1 MTAPAALDPIT
12 TEVIRNAL
20 NSAAEEMNATLVR
33 SAYTWI
39 IYELRD
45 CSVALLDAEHRVLGQ
60 SSGLPIFLGN
70 LEVCTRLTEELY
82 GREVW
87 KPGDVWALND
97 SYLAGTHLNDISVY
111 SPIFRDDE
119 LIGFGASRAHWLD
132 VGAKDPG
139 SPMDS
144 TDIWQEGL
152 RMGALKVVEGGRVR
166 EDVVDL
172 LGRNSR
178 FSYPARGD
186 LAAQIACARTGEKR
200 LCAIVE
206 RFGLETV
213 QAARDEIFAQTERIE
228 RAAIAALP
236 DGVYEAEGC
245 IDNDGLDD
253 EPVFIRLKVTVAGEL
268 LEIDLTGT
276 DDMQRGPVNCGHA
289 QAISACRVA
298 YKLLI
303 DPDRPPN
310 GGAFRPLDVKVRKG
324 SLLAAE
330 EPAPCAWY
338 FTTLGLLIDLVVKA
352 LAPAIPEQAAGASYG
367 DSMVFG
373 AAGIDPRSGTLF
385 FHLEPTVGGWGAW
398 RGSDGESAL
407 INNVNGAM
415 KDFPVEILET
425 KVPLRV
431 RRYGKRPD
439 SGGAGQWRGGNGV
452 VREFE
457 LLCDEAVVYLWWERS
472 KTPAWGLFGG
482 HDGAPPEVVIN
493 PGRDD
498 EQRTFKSAGIT
509 LRRGD
514 IVRGAT
520 GGGGGYGDPAERD
533 RTAIAEDIASG
544 DLTPEAAKRLYGYE
558 EGAV

>member
-1 MTAPAALDPIT
+1 MVARGVDPIT

-20 NSAAEEMNATLVR
+20 NSAAEEMNATLFR

-45 CSVALLDAEHRVLGQ
+45 CSVALLDADHRVLGQ

-70 LEVCTRLTEELY
+70 LEVCTKLTEETY
-82 GREVW
+82 GRDGW
-87 KPGDVWALND
+87 QPGDVWALND
-97 SYLAGTHLNDISVY
+97 SYLAGTHLNDVTVF
-111 SPIFRDDE
+111 SPIFHE
-119 LIGFGASRAHWLD
+119 GALIGFGASRAHWLD

-139 SPMDS
+139 SPMNS
-144 TDIWQEGL
+144 TDIWQEGI
-152 RMGALKVVEGGRVR
+152 RMGPIKVADGGHVR
-166 EDVVDL
+166 PDIVDL

-178 FSYPARGD
+178 FPYPARGD
-186 LAAQIACARTGEKR
+186 LMAQIACARTGDKR
-200 LCAIVE
+200 LRAIVE

-213 QAARDEIFAQTERIE
+213 HAARDAIFEQTERVE
-228 RAAIAALP
+228 RTAVAAIP

-253 EPVFIRLKVTVAGEL
+253 TPVFIRLKVTVEGER

-276 DDMQRGPVNCGHA
+276 DDMQRGPVNCGRA
-289 QAISACRVA
+289 QAVSACRVA
-298 YKLLI
+298 YKTLI
-303 DPDRPPN
+303 DSDRPPN
-310 GGAFRPLDVKVRKG
+310 GGAFRPLEVKVRPG

-352 LAPAIPEQAAGASYG
+352 LAPVIPELAAGASYG

-373 AAGIDPRSGTLF
+373 AAGIDSRNGELF

-398 RGSDGESAL
+398 QTSDGESSL

-431 RRYGKRPD
+431 RSYAIRPD

-457 LLCDEAVVYLWWERS
+457 LLCDETTVYLWWERS

-482 HDGAPPEVVIN
+482 RDGAPPEVVIN
-493 PGRDD
+493 PGRED
-498 EQRTFKSAGIT
+498 EQRRFKSAGIT

-514 IVRGAT
+514 VVRGST
-520 GGGGGYGDPAERD
+520 GGGGGYGNPAKRD
-533 RTAIAEDIASG
+533 RAAIEQDIANG
-544 DLTPEAAKRLYGYE
+544 DLSLGAARELYGYE
-558 EGAV
+558 GGAE

>member
-1 MTAPAALDPIT
+1 MATAAVDPIT

-70 LEVCTRLTEELY
+70 LEVCTQLTEEMY

-87 KPGDVWALND
+87 QPGDVWVLND

-111 SPIFRDDE
+111 SPIFHGTE

-152 RMGALKVVEGGRVR
+152 RMGPLKVVEGGCVR

-206 RFGLETV
+206 RFGLATV

-228 RAAIAALP
+228 RAAISALP

-245 IDNDGLDD
+245 NDNDGLDD
-253 EPVFIRLKVTVAGEL
+253 EPVFIRLKVTVDGER

-276 DDMQRGPVNCGHA
+276 DDMQRGPVNCGRA

-298 YKLLI
+298 YKLLV

-310 GGAFRPLDVKVRKG
+310 GGAFRPLEVKVRTG

-352 LAPAIPEQAAGASYG
+352 LAPAIPKQAAGASYG

-373 AAGIDPRSGTLF
+373 AAGIDPRGGALF

-398 RGSDGESAL
+398 HGSDGESAL

-431 RRYGKRPD
+431 RRYEIRPD
-439 SGGAGQWRGGNGV
+439 SGGAGRWRGGNGV

-482 HDGAPPEVVIN
+482 HDGVPPEVVIN

-498 EQRTFKSAGIT
+498 EQRKFKSAGIK
-509 LRRGD
+509 LQRGD

-520 GGGGGYGDPAERD
+520 GGGGGYGDPSQRD
-533 RTAIAEDIASG
+533 RAAIEDDLANG
-544 DLTPEAAKRLYGYE
+544 DLTLEGARRLYGYE
-558 EGAV
+558 GGTGD

>member
-1 MTAPAALDPIT
+1 MVARGVDPIT

-20 NSAAEEMNATLVR
+20 NSAAEEMNATLFR

-45 CSVALLDAEHRVLGQ
+45 CSVALLDADHRVLGQ

-70 LEVCTRLTEELY
+70 LEVCTKLTEGTY
-82 GREVW
+82 GRDAWE
-87 KPGDVWALND
+87 PGDVWALND
-97 SYLAGTHLNDISVY
+97 SYLAGTHLNDVTVF
-111 SPIFRDDE
+111 SPIFHE
-119 LIGFGASRAHWLD
+119 GALIGFGASRAHWLD

-139 SPMDS
+139 SPMNS
-144 TDIWQEGL
+144 TDIWQEGI
-152 RMGALKVVEGGRVR
+152 RMGPIKVAEGGHVR
-166 EDVVDL
+166 PDIVDL

-178 FSYPARGD
+178 FPYPARGD
-186 LAAQIACARTGEKR
+186 LMAQIACARTGDKR
-200 LCAIVE
+200 LRAIVE

-213 QAARDEIFAQTERIE
+213 HAARDAIFEQTERVE
-228 RAAIAALP
+228 RTAVAAIP

-253 EPVFIRLKVTVAGEL
+253 TPVFIRLKVTVEGER

-276 DDMQRGPVNCGHA
+276 DDMQRGPVNCGRA
-289 QAISACRVA
+289 QAVSACRVA
-298 YKLLI
+298 YKTLI
-303 DPDRPPN
+303 DSDRPPN
-310 GGAFRPLDVKVRKG
+310 GGAFRPLEVKVRPG

-352 LAPAIPEQAAGASYG
+352 LAPVIPELAAGASYG

-373 AAGIDPRSGTLF
+373 AAGIDSRNGELF

-398 RGSDGESAL
+398 QTSDGESSL

-431 RRYGKRPD
+431 RSYAIRPD

-457 LLCDEAVVYLWWERS
+457 LLCDETTVYLWWERS

-482 HDGAPPEVVIN
+482 RDGAPPEVVIN
-493 PGRDD
+493 PGRED
-498 EQRTFKSAGIT
+498 EQRRFKSAGIT

-514 IVRGAT
+514 VVRGST
-520 GGGGGYGDPAERD
+520 GGGGGYGDPAKRD
-533 RTAIAEDIASG
+533 RAAIEQDIANG
-544 DLTPEAAKRLYGYE
+544 DLSLGAARELYGYE
-558 EGAV
+558 GGAE

>member
-1 MTAPAALDPIT
+1 MTAVDVIT
-12 TEVIRNAL
+12 IEVIRNAL
-20 NSAAEEMNATLVR
+20 TSAAEEMNATLFS

-45 CSVALLDAEHRVLGQ
+45 CSVALLDADHRVLGQ

-70 LEVCTRLTEELY
+70 LEVCTRLTEETY

-87 KPGDVWALND
+87 QPGDVWVLND
-97 SYLAGTHLNDISVY
+97 SYLAGTHLNDMSVY
-111 SPIFRDDE
+111 SPIFHE
-119 LIGFGASRAHWLD
+119 GALIGFGASRAHWLD

-144 TDIWQEGL
+144 TDIWQEGIRL
-152 RMGALKVVEGGRVR
+152 APLKVVEGGRVR

-186 LAAQIACARTGEKR
+186 LAAQIACARTGERR
-200 LCAIVE
+200 LQAIVE
-206 RFGLETV
+206 RFGLATV
-213 QAARDEIFAQTERIE
+213 EAARDAIFEQTERIE

-245 IDNDGLDD
+245 IDDDGIGC
-253 EPVFIRLKVTVAGEL
+253 EPVFIRLRVTVDGERI
-268 LEIDLTGT
+268 EIDLTGT
-276 DDMQRGPVNCGHA
+276 DDMQRGPVNCGRA
-289 QAISACRVA
+289 QAVSACRVA
-298 YKLLI
+298 YKLLV

-310 GGAFRPLDVKVRKG
+310 GGAFRPLEVKLREG
-324 SLLAAE
+324 SLLAAA

-352 LAPAIPEQAAGASYG
+352 LSPAIPDLAAGASYG

-373 AAGIDPRSGTLF
+373 AAGIDPRSGGVF
-385 FHLEPTVGGWGAW
+385 FHLEPTVGGWGGW

-431 RRYGKRPD
+431 RRYAIRAD
-439 SGGAGQWRGGNGV
+439 SGGAGRWRGGNGV
-452 VREFE
+452 VRELE
-457 LLCDEAVVYLWWERS
+457 LLCEATVYLWWERS
-472 KTPAWGLFGG
+472 RTPAWGLFGG
-482 HDGAPPEVVIN
+482 QDGAPPEVVIN

-498 EQRTFKSAGIT
+498 ERRLLKTAGTT

-514 IVRGAT
+514 VVRGST
-520 GGGGGYGDPAERD
+520 GGGGFGDPAGRD
-533 RTAIAEDIASG
+533 RAAVEADLADG
-544 DLTPEAAKRLYGYE
+544 DVSAEAAARLYGF
-558 EGAV
+558 GA

>member
-1 MTAPAALDPIT
+1 MGVDPIT
-12 TEVIRNAL
+12 IEVIRNAL
-20 NSAAEEMNATLVR
+20 NSAADEMNATLFR

-45 CSVALLDAEHRVLGQ
+45 CSVALLDSDHRVLGQ

-70 LEVCTRLTEELY
+70 LEVCTQLTEEMY
-82 GREVW
+82 GRDVW
-87 KPGDVWALND
+87 QPGDVWALND

-111 SPIFRDDE
+111 SPIFHEGE

-144 TDIWQEGL
+144 TDIWQEGI
-152 RMGALKVVEGGRVR
+152 RMGPTKVADGGRVR
-166 EDVVDL
+166 PDIVDL

-178 FSYPARGD
+178 FAYPARGD
-186 LAAQIACARTGEKR
+186 LMAQIACTRTGDRR
-200 LCAIVE
+200 LRAIVE

-213 QAARDEIFAQTERIE
+213 YAARDGIFEQTERIE
-228 RAAIAALP
+228 RAAVAAIP
-236 DGVYEAEGC
+236 DGVYQAEGC
-245 IDNDGLDD
+245 IDNDGLGDT
-253 EPVFIRLKVTVAGEL
+253 PVTVRLKVAVDGER

-276 DDMQRGPVNCGHA
+276 DDMQRGPVNCGRA

-310 GGAFRPLDVKVRKG
+310 GGAFRPLEVKLREG
-324 SLLAAE
+324 SLLAAQQ
-330 EPAPCAWY
+330 PAPCAWY

-352 LAPAIPEQAAGASYG
+352 LAPVIPDLAAGASYG

-373 AAGIDPRSGTLF
+373 AAGVDPRNGALF

-398 RGSDGESAL
+398 NGSDGEGSL

-431 RRYGKRPD
+431 RRYSIRPD

-457 LLCDEAVVYLWWERS
+457 LLCDETTIYLWWERS
-472 KTPAWGLFGG
+472 LTPAWGIYGG
-482 HDGAPPEVVIN
+482 QAGAPPEVVIN

-498 EQRTFKSAGIT
+498 ERRQFNSAGIT
-509 LRRGD
+509 LKCGD
-514 IVRGAT
+514 IVRGST
-520 GGGGGYGDPAERD
+520 GGGGGYGDPATRD
-533 RTAIAEDIASG
+533 RTAIEEDIANG
-544 DLTPEAAKRLYGYE
+544 DLTVEAARRLYGYE
-558 EGAV
+558 GEAR

>member
-1 MTAPAALDPIT
+1 
-12 TEVIRNAL
+12 
-20 NSAAEEMNATLVR
+20 
-33 SAYTWI
+33 
-39 IYELRD
+39 
-45 CSVALLDAEHRVLGQ
+45 
-60 SSGLPIFLGN
+60 
-70 LEVCTRLTEELY
+70 
-82 GREVW
+82 
-87 KPGDVWALND
+87 
-97 SYLAGTHLNDISVY
+97 
-111 SPIFRDDE
+111 
-119 LIGFGASRAHWLD
+119 
-132 VGAKDPG
+132 
-139 SPMDS
+139 MDS

-152 RMGALKVVEGGRVR
+152 RLGPLKVAEGGEARA
-166 EDVVDL
+166 DVVDL

-186 LAAQIACARTGEKR
+186 LMAQIACARTGDRR
-200 LCAIVE
+200 LRAIVE

-213 QAARDEIFAQTERIE
+213 HAARDAIFDQTERVE
-228 RAAIAALP
+228 RAAVAAIP

-245 IDNDGLDD
+245 IDDDGLGADA
-253 EPVFIRLKVTVAGEL
+253 VSIRVRVTVEGER

-276 DDMQRGPVNCGHA
+276 DDMQRGPVNCGRA
-289 QAISACRVA
+289 QAVSACRVA
-298 YKLLI
+298 YKTLI
-303 DPDRPPN
+303 DSDRPPN
-310 GGAFRPLDVKVRKG
+310 GGAFRPLEVKVRPG

-352 LAPAIPEQAAGASYG
+352 LAPVIPAQAAGASYG

-373 AAGIDPRSGTLF
+373 AAGIDPRSGGLF

-398 RGSDGESAL
+398 DGSDGEGAL

-431 RRYGKRPD
+431 RRYGIRAD
-439 SGGAGQWRGGNGV
+439 SGGAGRWRGGNGV

-472 KTPAWGLFGG
+472 RTPAWGLFGG

-493 PGRDD
+493 PGREG
-498 EQRTFKSAGIT
+498 EQRRFKSAGIT

-514 IVRGAT
+514 VVRGAT
-520 GGGGGYGDPAERD
+520 GGGGGYGNPSERA
-533 RTAIAEDIASG
+533 REAIEEDLANG
-544 DLTPEAAKRLYGYE
+544 DLTAGAARALYGYE
-558 EGAV
+558 GGEA

>member
-1 MTAPAALDPIT
+1 
-12 TEVIRNAL
+12 
-20 NSAAEEMNATLVR
+20 MNATLFR

-45 CSVALLDAEHRVLGQ
+45 CSVALLDSDHRVLGQ

-70 LEVCTRLTEELY
+70 LEVCTQLTEEMY
-82 GREVW
+82 GRDVW
-87 KPGDVWALND
+87 QPGDVWALND

-111 SPIFRDDE
+111 SPIFHEGE

-144 TDIWQEGL
+144 TDIWQEGI
-152 RMGALKVVEGGRVR
+152 RMGPTKVADGGRVR
-166 EDVVDL
+166 PDIVDL

-186 LAAQIACARTGEKR
+186 LMAQIACTRTGDLR
-200 LCAIVE
+200 LRAIVE

-213 QAARDEIFAQTERIE
+213 HAARDAIFEQTERIE
-228 RAAIAALP
+228 RAAVAAIP
-236 DGVYEAEGC
+236 DGIYEAEGC
-245 IDNDGLDD
+245 IDNDGLGDT
-253 EPVFIRLKVTVAGEL
+253 PVNVRLKVAVEGER

-276 DDMQRGPVNCGHA
+276 DDMQRGPVNCGRA

-310 GGAFRPLDVKVRKG
+310 GGAFRPLEVKLREG
-324 SLLAAE
+324 SLLAAQQ
-330 EPAPCAWY
+330 PAPCAWY

-352 LAPAIPEQAAGASYG
+352 LAPVIPDLAAGASYG

-373 AAGIDPRSGTLF
+373 AAGVDPRNGALF

-398 RGSDGESAL
+398 NGSDGEGSL

-431 RRYGKRPD
+431 RRYSIRPD
-439 SGGAGQWRGGNGV
+439 SGGAGRWRGGNGV

-457 LLCDEAVVYLWWERS
+457 LLCDETTIYLWWERS
-472 KTPAWGLFGG
+472 LTPAWGIYGG
-482 HDGAPPEVVIN
+482 QAGAPPEVVIN

-498 EQRTFKSAGIT
+498 ERRQFKSAGIT
-509 LRRGD
+509 LKRGD
-514 IVRGAT
+514 IVRGST
-520 GGGGGYGDPAERD
+520 GGGGGYGDPAKRD
-533 RTAIAEDIASG
+533 RTAIEEDIANG
-544 DLTPEAAKRLYGYE
+544 DLTVEAARRLYGH
-558 EGAV
+558 EGEAR

>member
-1 MTAPAALDPIT
+1 MATTVIDPIT

-20 NSAAEEMNATLVR
+20 NSAAEEMNATLFR

-45 CSVALLDAEHRVLGQ
+45 CSVALLDGDHRVLGQ

-70 LEVCTRLTEELY
+70 LEVCTKLTEETY
-82 GREVW
+82 GRDAWE
-87 KPGDVWALND
+87 PGDVWALND
-97 SYLAGTHLNDISVY
+97 SYLAGTHLNDVTVF
-111 SPIFRDDE
+111 SPIFHEGE

-144 TDIWQEGL
+144 TDIWQEGI
-152 RMGALKVVEGGRVR
+152 RMGPIKVADGGDVR
-166 EDVVDL
+166 PDIVDL

-186 LAAQIACARTGEKR
+186 LMAQIACARTGDKR
-200 LCAIVE
+200 LRAIVE

-213 QAARDEIFAQTERIE
+213 HAARDAIFEQTERVE
-228 RAAIAALP
+228 RAAVAAIP

-253 EPVFIRLKVTVAGEL
+253 TPVSIRVKVTVDGER

-289 QAISACRVA
+289 QAVSACRVA
-298 YKLLI
+298 YKTLI
-303 DPDRPPN
+303 DSERPPN
-310 GGAFRPLDVKVRKG
+310 GGAFRPLEVKVRRG

-352 LAPAIPEQAAGASYG
+352 LAHVIPELAAGASYG

-373 AAGIDPRSGTLF
+373 AAGIDPRNGARF

-398 RGSDGESAL
+398 QGSDGESSL

-425 KVPLRV
+425 KAPLRV
-431 RRYGKRPD
+431 HRYAIRPD

-457 LLCDEAVVYLWWERS
+457 LLCDEATLYLWWERS

-482 HDGAPPEVVIN
+482 RAGAPPEVVIN
-493 PGRDD
+493 PGSEN
-498 EQRTFKSAGIT
+498 EQHRLKSAGIT

-514 IVRGAT
+514 VVRGST
-520 GGGGGYGDPAERD
+520 GGGGGYGDPAKRD
-533 RTAIAEDIASG
+533 AVAIEEDIANG
-544 DLTPEAAKRLYGYE
+544 DLSSDAARELYGH
-558 EGAV
+558 EGGAE

>member
-1 MTAPAALDPIT
+1 MGATGVDPIT

-20 NSAAEEMNATLVR
+20 NSAAEEMNATLIR

-45 CSVALLDAEHRVLGQ
+45 CSVALLDNDHRVLGQ

-70 LEVCTRLTEELY
+70 LEVCTQLTEEMY
-82 GREVW
+82 GRDVW
-87 KPGDVWALND
+87 QPGDVWVLND
-97 SYLAGTHLNDISVY
+97 SYLAGTHLNDITVY
-111 SPIFRDDE
+111 SPIFHEGE
-119 LIGFGASRAHWLD
+119 LIGLGASRAHWLD

-144 TDIWQEGL
+144 TDIWQEGI
-152 RMGALKVVEGGRVR
+152 RMGPTKVVDGGRVR
-166 EDVVDL
+166 PDIVDL

-186 LAAQIACARTGEKR
+186 LMAQIACARTGDRR
-200 LCAIVE
+200 LRAIVE

-213 QAARDEIFAQTERIE
+213 HAARDAIFEQTERIE
-228 RAAIAALP
+228 RAAVAAIP
-236 DGVYEAEGC
+236 DGIYQAEGS
-245 IDNDGLDD
+245 IDNDGIGDA
-253 EPVFIRLKVTVAGEL
+253 PVNVRLQVAVDGDR

-276 DDMQRGPVNCGHA
+276 DDMQRGPVNCGSA

-310 GGAFRPLDVKVRKG
+310 GGAFQPLGVKLREG
-324 SLLAAE
+324 SLLAAQQ
-330 EPAPCAWY
+330 PAPCAWY

-352 LAPAIPEQAAGASYG
+352 LSPVIPDLAAGASYG

-373 AAGIDPRSGTLF
+373 AAGVDPRNGAPF

-398 RGSDGESAL
+398 NGSDGEGSL

-425 KVPLRV
+425 KAPLRV
-431 RRYGKRPD
+431 RRYSIRPD

-452 VREFE
+452 IREFE
-457 LLCDEAVVYLWWERS
+457 LLCDETTIYLWWERS
-472 KTPAWGLFGG
+472 LTPAWGIYGG
-482 HDGAPPEVVIN
+482 QAGAAPEVVIN
-493 PGRDD
+493 PGHDD
-498 EQRTFKSAGIT
+498 ERRQFKSAGIM
-509 LRRGD
+509 LKRGD
-514 IVRGAT
+514 IVRGST
-520 GGGGGYGDPAERD
+520 GGGGGYGDPGQRD
-533 RTAIAEDIASG
+533 RTAIEEDIANG
-544 DLTPEAAKRLYGYE
+544 DLTVDGARRLYGYE
-558 EGAV
+558 GGAA